1 MIQINL
7 NKVNW
12 WKLSTVVLAVAVLFL
27 IPKSCDKSEPSTVI
41 VKTPEVKGTF
51 KTDTIEKKVPIYI
64 PKPFKDRSNEQKLQN
79 DIVELNTQVELYKE
93 ELDNAIDRYTYELD
107 SVQKLKAYSE
117 AIALRPFSK
126 KLDDKFITIDFKGY
140 AFGEVK
146 SIETNY
152 TIKPQET
159 AVKVPQLKYRVL
171 AGAGAGINKE
181 LNQGIYSFSFG
192 VQNKNANIYS
202 ISYLSVGNVK
212 YGVFNYY
219 LNLYTHKK

>member
-1 MIQINL
+1 MKHLTYRNATLFFGASTLILLLLL
-7 NKVNW
+7 NK
-12 WKLSTVVLAVAVLFL
+12 
-27 IPKSCDKSEPSTVI
+27 SCNQEPSFATVK
-41 VKTPEVKGTF
+41 VPEVKGTF
-51 KTDTIEKKVPIYI
+51 KTDTIYKQSTVYI
-64 PKPFKDRSNEQKLQN
+64 PKLFKDRSNEEKLKN
-79 DIVELNTQVELYKE
+79 DISSLNTQVELYKE

-117 AIALRPFSK
+117 AIALRSFSK

-181 LNQGIYSFSFG
+181 LNQSLYKINLSY
-192 VQNKNANIYS
+192 QNQKGNIKRL
-202 ISYLSVGNVK
+202 SYMKIGEVD
-212 YGVFNYY
+212 YGLVDFDFNIF
-219 LNLYTHKK
+219 THKK

>member
-12 WKLSTVVLAVAVLFL
+12 WKLSTVVLAFAVLFL

-41 VKTPEVKGTF
+41 VKTSEVKGTF

-152 TIKPQET
+152 TIKPQKT

-181 LNQGIYSFSFG
+181 LNQSLYKINLGY
-192 VQNKNANIYS
+192 QNQKGNIKRL
-202 ISYLSVGNVK
+202 SYMKIGEVD
-212 YGVFNYY
+212 YGLVDFDFNIF
-219 LNLYTHKK
+219 THKK